1 MFAFLQF
8 ERRSPGSSIWHILFW
23 WGLMLWFLQIALFAF
38 YRIRYHGRGQIPR
51 TGPLLFIANH
61 QSNFDPPIVGI
72 LVKDRPFKGIAKDGL
87 FTSKLLSAYLNGFGA
102 ISIKRGESDMT
113 AIRKAIVELGAGR
126 CVMMFPEGTR
136 TLDGEVAEFQ
146 RGFWLLMKKS
156 MAKVVP
162 IGLDGAF
169 DAYPIG
175 SKPKLRGRIEI
186 AVGKPIEAEE
196 LLELGEKEGTSFVRN
211 RVIDLQQQCKSN
223 LSSRLKKN

>member
-1 MFAFLQF
+1 
-8 ERRSPGSSIWHILFW
+8 
-23 WGLMLWFLQIALFAF
+23 
-38 YRIRYHGRGQIPR
+38 
-51 TGPLLFIANH
+51 
-61 QSNFDPPIVGI
+61 
-72 LVKDRPFKGIAKDGL
+72 
-87 FTSKLLSAYLNGFGA
+87 LNGFGA